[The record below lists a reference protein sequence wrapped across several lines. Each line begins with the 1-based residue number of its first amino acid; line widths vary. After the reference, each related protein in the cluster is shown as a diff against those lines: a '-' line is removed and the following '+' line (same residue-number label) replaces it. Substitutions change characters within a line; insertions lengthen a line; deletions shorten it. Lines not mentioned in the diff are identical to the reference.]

1 MNLIQAFKKFGERIT
16 TYIDGV
22 MPKALSEIENDL
34 YYPESKEFLCKI
46 TTSNCTYTYDGG
58 DVCIGSHSCDLTE
71 DVVEA
76 INKIGDTYSLYIE
89 YTYNGI
95 SGIFSNLTNPDD
107 IYCLL
112 GETSADGCLML
123 KPRTSGGFYFSQE
136 RYQTTAMPF
145 IFSIYLVK
153 NAKTIDSDCVDTTIP
168 RINAAEVGQLVSV
181 KSTDANGVPTEWESV
196 DNFSGSWNDLEDKP
210 FCEEEAE
217 FDIIP
222 EQTCVVTD
230 GVITA
235 DSTQDLTSDYDGLTG
250 YLVINDVVY
259 EGTLSWFNVAWFYT
273 GTFGDYEISNGE
285 ITLSENTSLNDGDE
299 VTVRL
304 YVNATQI
311 ETLDEK
317 YLPSKYVS
325 CETDQELTETQK
337 TTARLNIGA
346 MSKSAIEK
354 IVILEDEEEVKLSSS
369 SSEAIKVS
377 LPDFLYTYDFDFLEI
392 ISQYRDVGSSDYND
406 IRILV
411 PVKSNPS
418 TYYTSY
424 RQRIYSDEHITVVFF
439 ADCSGTPSIVISLT
453 NDGRSSMRFDLQTIN
468 GYKLDINTTYIE

>member
-1 MNLIQAFKKFGERIT
+1 MN
-16 TYIDGV
+16 
-22 MPKALSEIENDL
+22 
-34 YYPESKEFLCKI
+34 KI
-46 TTSNCTYTYDGG
+46 
-58 DVCIGSHSCDLTE
+58 H
-71 DVVEA
+71 VVE
-76 INKIGDTYSLYIE
+76 
-89 YTYNGI
+89 
-95 SGIFSNLTNPDD
+95 F
-107 IYCLL
+107 
-112 GETSADGCLML
+112 
-123 KPRTSGGFYFSQE
+123 TSG
-136 RYQTTAMPF
+136 TT
-145 IFSIYLVK
+145 
-153 NAKTIDSDCVDTTIP
+153 AKTITGLFQWNFGQILQIKGLDLPSAVEVHFALRRSGEAIRRIGVTKDGVTEVEIPDVLFKTMMTSDYDIYAYVYVSDEEYGSTTHEIVMKVKSRPMPEDIQNNFDELMKAVNALAEVIESTTP
-168 RINAAEVGQLVSV
+168 RVNTAEVGQIIAV
-181 KSTDANGVPTEWESV
+181 KEVDDNGVPTAWESI

-235 DSTQDLTSDYDGLTG
+235 DLTQDLTSDYDGLTG

-273 GTFGDYEISNGE
+273 GTFGDYEFSNNE

-337 TTARLNIGA
+337 TKARLNIGA

-354 IVILEDEEEVKLSSS
+354 IVILEDGEEVRLSSS
-369 SSEAIKVS
+369 SIETIKVS

-392 ISQYRDVGSSDYND
+392 ISQYREDGSSYYND

-411 PVKSNPS
+411 PVKSDPS
-418 TYYTSY
+418 TYTSY
-424 RQRIYSDEHITVVFF
+424 RQRIYSDEYITVGFF
-439 ADCSGTPSIVISLT
+439 ADDSGTPSIVINLT
-453 NDGRSSMRFDLQTIN
+453 NDGRSSMMFDLQTIN